1 MSLNSLPLLQTPV
14 ASFDCRIFTV
24 DSAQGNVSALIV
36 TYVAS
41 VTQGEEVGECLKQT
55 LQYNISSCPKHTFRS
70 PRKTKDVYPGS
81 SS

>member
-1 MSLNSLPLLQTPV
+1 MNSLSLLPTPV

-36 TYVAS
+36 AYVAS
-41 VTQGEEVGECLKQT
+41 VTQGEDMSECLKQT
-55 LQYNISSCPKHTFRS
+55 LQYNPSCPKRTFRS

-81 SS
+81 SC